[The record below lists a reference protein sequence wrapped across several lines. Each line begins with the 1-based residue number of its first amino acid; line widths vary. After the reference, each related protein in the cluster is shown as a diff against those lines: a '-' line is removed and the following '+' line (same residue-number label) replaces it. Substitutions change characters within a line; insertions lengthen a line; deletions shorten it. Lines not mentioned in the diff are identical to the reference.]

1 MIDVRLV
8 LTTVG
13 SEAEGEKIARALVE
27 ERLAACVNIIPGLR
41 SIYRWKGEINDA
53 GELLLL
59 IKTTGSRVDEVRE
72 RLESMHPYDLPEF
85 LVIAPE
91 SAGADYA
98 EWMADNTHEG

>member
-1 MIDVRLV
+1 
-8 LTTVG
+8 
-13 SEAEGEKIARALVE
+13 
-27 ERLAACVNIIPGLR
+27 
-41 SIYRWKGEINDA
+41 
-53 GELLLL
+53 LLL